1 MTNGTVTNGIV
12 TNGKVTNGT
21 VTNGTATNVTI
32 TNGTVTNGTRA
43 KVNGQSANIMRNTMD
58 DKWIMIQKSTFTN
71 WVNEQLKA
79 DNECITDL
87 KTDLSN
93 GVRLIKLVNR
103 LQQPSSKIARR
114 YFRVPTNQHQCL
126 ENVSLALNAI
136 TEDGI
141 RLVNIGKQNEL
152 ALLQTIVYLNL

>member
-1 MTNGTVTNGIV
+1 
-12 TNGKVTNGT
+12 
-21 VTNGTATNVTI
+21 
-32 TNGTVTNGTRA
+32 
-43 KVNGQSANIMRNTMD
+43 MRNMD
-58 DKWIMIQKSTFTN
+58 DKWILIQKSTFTN

-79 DNECITDL
+79 ENESINDL

-103 LQQPSSKIARR
+103 LQQPSSKISRR
-114 YFRVPTNQHQCL
+114 FFRTPTNQHQCL

-141 RLVNIGKQNEL
+141 KLVNIGIL
-152 ALLQTIVYLNL
+152 CPLYLHVKNDLI